1 MIDGKHKRSECV
13 AQLTN
18 VVDSFSKTGLVAAAP
33 AEVKKDMEGDV
44 MMEGGGDGDDAMGM
58 GDAMGGDMM
67 MEMMGKTT
75 TDPRGKHEDA
85 AEYAGFAET
94 PACYLRNALVNEYFG
109 DLVKQR
115 IVAIQFLG
123 EKAVDTNKALD
134 GAAGYL
140 TSGLATGEKATADAW
155 FSGLVGELD

>member
-1 MIDGKHKRSECV
+1 MIDGKHKRCECV
-13 AQLTN
+13 GQLKD
-18 VVDSFSKTGLVAAAP
+18 VVDSFSKTGLVAAAAP
-33 AEVKKDMEGDV
+33 AEVKEKVEGMDM
-44 MMEGGGDGDDAMGM
+44 MMEGGDEADAAVM
-58 GDAMGGDMM
+58 GDAAGMM
-67 MEMMGKTT
+67 MEAMGKTT

-123 EKAVDTNKALD
+123 DKAADTNKELD

>member
-1 MIDGKHKRSECV
+1 MIDGKHKRCECV
-13 AQLTN
+13 GQLKD
-18 VVDSFSKTGLVAAAP
+18 VVDSFSKTGLVAAP
-33 AEVKKDMEGDV
+33 AEVKAKEGEGMDM
-44 MMEGGGDGDDAMGM
+44 MMEGGDEADAAVM
-58 GDAMGGDMM
+58 GDAAGMM
-67 MEMMGKTT
+67 MEAMGKTT

-123 EKAVDTNKALD
+123 DKAADTNKELD

>member
-1 MIDGKHKRSECV
+1 MK
-13 AQLTN
+13 
-18 VVDSFSKTGLVAAAP
+18 
-33 AEVKKDMEGDV
+33 EGDEAAV
-44 MMEGGGDGDDAMGM
+44 EMEGGDDMEMEMEKAPDGDDKAVM
-58 GDAMGGDMM
+58 DMM
-67 MEMMGKTT
+67 GST

-115 IVAIQFLG
+115 IIAIQFLG
-123 EKAVDTNKALD
+123 EKALDTHKELD

-140 TSGLATGEKATADAW
+140 TSGLATGEKEVADAW

>member
-13 AQLTN
+13 GQLKN

-33 AEVKKDMEGDV
+33 AEVKEKVEGMDMA
-44 MMEGGGDGDDAMGM
+44 MEGGEE
-58 GDAMGGDMM
+58 GDMM
-67 MEMMGKTT
+67 MEGDAPMDGMMDMMGKTT

-123 EKAVDTNKALD
+123 DKALDTNKELD
-134 GAAGYL
+134 GVAGYL
-140 TSGLATGEKATADAW
+140 TSGLATGEKANADAW

>member
-13 AQLTN
+13 GQLKN
-18 VVDSFSKTGLVAAAP
+18 VVDSFSKTGLVAAP
-33 AEVKKDMEGDV
+33 AEVKAKEGEGMDM
-44 MMEGGGDGDDAMGM
+44 MMEGGEP
-58 GDAMGGDMM
+58 GDMM
-67 MEMMGKTT
+67 MEGDAMGMMMEAMGKTT

-123 EKAVDTNKALD
+123 EKALDTNKALD

>member
-123 EKAVDTNKALD
+123 EKAVDTNKELD